1 MRLAGLLAHGAEH
14 GMAFDSYLMDAYW
27 FEEHIP
33 APDFKKAAWPD
44 GRAGFWSGCMKWR
57 FVRPLVRCRPC
68 RKQAERQLPQA

>member
-33 APDFKKAAWPD
+33 APDFKKAAW
-44 GRAGFWSGCMKWR
+44 RMAGPVSG
-57 FVRPLVRCRPC
+57 
-68 RKQAERQLPQA
+68 AAA